1 MADYQ
6 QLQIEEVGDSTIVH
20 FRQPRVSG
28 ILEMEKLERELHH
41 LVDVDNRH
49 KLVIDLTVV
58 EFLSSQ
64 IFGTLVSLNG
74 KLKARHGALRLCNIQ
89 PQVLDVLLTCKL
101 DRVFDIKT
109 DLTEALQPA

>member
-1 MADYQ
+1 MAEYQ
-6 QLQIEEVGDSTIVH
+6 QLQIEERGDSTIVH

-28 ILEMEKLERELHH
+28 ILEMEKLERELHQ
-41 LVDVDNRH
+41 LVEKENRRRLVVD
-49 KLVIDLTVV
+49 LSVV

-64 IFGTLVSLNG
+64 IFGTLVSLNSR
-74 KLKARHGALRLCNIQ
+74 LKAHGGGLRLCNIQ

-109 DLTEALQPA
+109 DLDAALQAV